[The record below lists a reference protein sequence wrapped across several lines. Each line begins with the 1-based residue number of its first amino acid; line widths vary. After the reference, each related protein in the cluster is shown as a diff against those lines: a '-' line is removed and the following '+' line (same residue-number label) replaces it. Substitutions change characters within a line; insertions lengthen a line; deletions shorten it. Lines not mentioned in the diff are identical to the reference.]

1 MKNKRKLLVLVP
13 LMAVATVVSYKFI
26 RSRYQSDPAAIRVS
40 GNIEVTDVEVSFKI
54 PGRLQERAVSEG
66 ETVTAGQLVAKLDPS
81 ELIEEVAVRRAEVGA
96 VHAAL
101 AELVAGSR
109 PEEIREAEAAVHK
122 TRAWLDELVAGSR
135 PQDIAAHK
143 ATVARAKAEVDRLE
157 SEYTRQQTL
166 YKNDVISAREY
177 EATQAALEA
186 AKARLREAQEQS
198 KLVIEGPRK
207 EQIEQARASLKQAT
221 ERLALV
227 TKGPRH
233 ETIDQARAR
242 LEQARHALAVA
253 ETRLGYTTVVAPI
266 GGVVLSENL
275 EAGSYAAPG
284 TPVVTVGDLANVW
297 LRAYI
302 AETDLGRVKV
312 GQRVRV
318 TTDTYPGKQYHGRV
332 SFIASQ
338 AEFTPKNVQTE
349 KERVKLV
356 YRIKVD
362 IQNPGMELKPGM
374 PADAEILIGPDADG
388 RSHTLDGQKMSPP
401 SRSPSMAPIP
411 NAPKKSMTLVA
422 REVGDARN

>member
-1 MKNKRKLLVLVP
+1 MRSKQKVLILLAVL
-13 LMAVATVVSYKFI
+13 AVAAVVSYKFI

-54 PGRLQERAVSEG
+54 SGRLQERAVSEG
-66 ETVTAGQLVAKLDPS
+66 QTVTAGQLVAKLDPS
-81 ELIEEVAVRRAEVGA
+81 ELMQEVALRRAEVGA
-96 VHAAL
+96 VQAAL

-109 PEEIREAEAAVHK
+109 PEEIREAEAAVNK

-157 SEYTRQQTL
+157 AEYTRQQTL

-186 AKARLREAQEQS
+186 AKARLREDQERS
-198 KLVIEGPRK
+198 KLVVEGPRK
-207 EQIEQARASLKQAT
+207 EQIDQARASLKQTT

-227 TKGPRH
+227 QKGPRH

-242 LEQARHALAVA
+242 LEQARQALAVA
-253 ETRLGYTTVVAPI
+253 ETRLGYTTVITPI

-284 TPVVTVGDLANVW
+284 TPIVTVGDLVNVW

-401 SRSPSMAPIP
+401 SRRPSMAPIP